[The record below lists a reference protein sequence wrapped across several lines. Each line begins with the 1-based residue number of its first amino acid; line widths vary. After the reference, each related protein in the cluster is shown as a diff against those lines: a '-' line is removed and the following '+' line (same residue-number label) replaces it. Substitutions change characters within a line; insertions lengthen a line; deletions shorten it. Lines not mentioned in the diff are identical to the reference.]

1 MYAYKNNKMKTILY
15 ILLIGCFLT
24 SCKVIE
30 TAVPDNF
37 IEPYPAL
44 NNRVSAITIPVE
56 IDLSSYLNAAEKEI
70 PKYYSGKNQ
79 QCEGLSTSYTIKREN
94 IKFSGSG
101 NKIGYEVG
109 GQLKLKLNYCPKCHT
124 LTNEKG
130 SCLIPRV
137 YMSCGENEPMRKFNL
152 LYSTAV
158 NVNSDYSFKTATNLQ
173 KFELLDPC
181 ELTIANIDVTND
193 VEKEIIK
200 QLKVLEQEIDKQ
212 FSSIDIK
219 SIAKESW
226 KLLQQPTEIPGYG
239 YLSLAPSSLAI
250 SELKFSDKKARFN
263 FNIDVSPSFTTEKP
277 QLISSSLP
285 NLSQNKADN
294 GLNFGLDVILGY
306 DSLSNFIRTSFKG
319 EVFEIKRKKI
329 IIEDIAVSGSTDNRI
344 ILKTTFSGS
353 KRGVVYLLAT
363 PLLNDSLM
371 QIELTNV
378 DFDVK
383 TKSVLLKSAKWFFNS
398 KINQLVEEQG
408 KFNYTTMLEDVKK
421 EINSAF
427 NQPLTEGVMMNGR
440 INKIALNSIYY
451 TTTHLVLRTQM
462 TGSMKLILD

>member
-1 MYAYKNNKMKTILY
+1 MKSLFYTVI
-15 ILLIGCFLT
+15 IGCLLS
-24 SCKVIE
+24 SCKAIE
-30 TAVPDNF
+30 TAVPENF
-37 IEPYPAL
+37 VEPYPAL
-44 NNRVSAITIPVE
+44 NNEVSAITIPVE
-56 IDLSSYLNAAEKEI
+56 IDLTSYLKAAEKEI
-70 PKYYSGKNQ
+70 PKSYTGKNE
-79 QCEGLSTSYTIKREN
+79 QCEGVSTAYSIKRDE

-101 NKIGYEVG
+101 NKIGYELN
-109 GQLKLKLNYCPKCHT
+109 GQLKLKINYCPKCQT
-124 LTNEKG
+124 LTDEKG
-130 SCLIPRV
+130 ACIIPRV
-137 YMSCGENEPMRKFNL
+137 HVSCGENEPMRKFNL
-152 LYSTAV
+152 KYNTAV
-158 NVNSDYSFKTATNLQ
+158 KVNSDYSFNTTTNLQ

-181 ELTIANIDVTND
+181 ELTIANIDVTTD
-193 VEKEIIK
+193 VEKEITK
-200 QLKVLEQEIDKQ
+200 QLKVLEREIDKQ

-277 QLISSSLP
+277 QLITSALP

-306 DSLSNFIRTSFKG
+306 DSLSNFIRTSVKG

-329 IIEDIAVSGSTDNRI
+329 IIDDIAVSGSTDNRI

-363 PLLNDSLM
+363 PILNDSLM

-408 KFNYTTMLEDVKK
+408 KFKYTTMLEDVKK

-451 TTTHLVLRTQM
+451 TNTHLVLRTQM
-462 TGSMKLILD
+462 TGSMKLILE